1 MIDTLIGALRI
12 SLGEC
17 NAFKDPNK
25 YGYEINQVLN
35 RFKTNLFKMI
45 PDKAKHLYDPKEFIQ
60 IRLTFH
66 WQTWSGKMGDLSVK
80 SSSPVLLHVNG
91 FIPELGLRANRERT
105 FIRTV
110 DVSDIID
117 INRIANIVPD
127 VPAEL
132 SESNTIAS
140 SVLKY
145 TLRGNDT
152 CVYHESLGSF
162 EGVRTWG
169 MQISAM
175 VYRSEDID
183 ARSFVQDADRDK
195 VKSFNPAHGAEGG
208 KASAALRLAK
218 IQAAAQNSSSQLFT

>member
-12 SLGEC
+12 SLSEC

-25 YGYEINQVLN
+25 YGYELNQVLN
-35 RFKTNLFKMI
+35 RFKTNLFKLI

-66 WQTWSGKMGDLSVK
+66 WKTWSGTLGDLSVK
-80 SSSPVLLHVNG
+80 EASPILLHVNG

-127 VPAEL
+127 VPSEL
-132 SESNTIAS
+132 SGTNTIAS
-140 SVLKY
+140 SVMKY
-145 TLRGNDT
+145 TLRGNDM

-162 EGVRTWG
+162 EGVRSWN
-169 MQISAM
+169 MQISAL

-183 ARSFVQDADRDK
+183 SRSFVQEVDRDRTK
-195 VKSFNPAHGAEGG
+195 LAGVVHGSNGG
-208 KASAALRLAK
+208 KLSAAARLAK
-218 IQAAAQNSSSQLFT
+218 IAAAAQNNPPTMFI